1 MSRWLGGAVAVVV
14 VFVAAAGGTVA
25 VAGGVAAAQAV
36 RPQAPTSAEDVVSAR
51 AFAKESGRRVE
62 INGLKTET
70 TQVFANP
77 SGTFT
82 SEQSAVPVRVRRNGT
97 WVPVETTLNV
107 GKNVMVTPAAAPTY
121 VAFSGGGD
129 GPLVRISRLDKE
141 LTLGWPGRL
150 PKPALAGDTATYADV
165 LPEVDLQL
173 RATRD
178 GFSQVL
184 IVRSR
189 AAANSPALSRIR
201 LTTHIRGLSLTVD
214 AERSIAA
221 VDPTGAVVFAAGTPM
236 MWDSTEAASASDKDT
251 ARTLGGAERSSATAL
266 GLRSHRSAMPVR
278 LQSRSLQA
286 LPVRQRDR
294 ERRFPFSGDARAEL
308 VSLDANGELRA
319 FPNVDGMNL
328 VWGEPRVVGNGWTEP
343 ARVFFA

>member
-1 MSRWLGGAVAVVV
+1 MKMSRWLGGAVAVVV

-62 INGLKTET
+62 INGPKTET

-97 WVPVETTLNV
+97 WVPVDTTLKV
-107 GKNVMVTPAAAPTY
+107 GKDGMVTPAAAPTD

-221 VDPTGAVVFAAGTPM
+221 GTPM
-236 MWDSTEAASASDKDT
+236 MWDSTE
-251 ARTLGGAERSSATAL
+251 
-266 GLRSHRSAMPVR
+266 
-278 LQSRSLQA
+278 
-286 LPVRQRDR
+286 
-294 ERRFPFSGDARAEL
+294 
-308 VSLDANGELRA
+308 
-319 FPNVDGMNL
+319 
-328 VWGEPRVVGNGWTEP
+328 
-343 ARVFFA
+343 